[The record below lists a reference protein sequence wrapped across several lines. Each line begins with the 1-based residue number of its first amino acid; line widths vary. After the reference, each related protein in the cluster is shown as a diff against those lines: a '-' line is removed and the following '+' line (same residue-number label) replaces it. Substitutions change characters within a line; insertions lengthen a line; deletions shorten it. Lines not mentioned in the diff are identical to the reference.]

1 MAKRIS
7 SLDSRKR
14 VRRSFGHLRE
24 VAEMPN
30 LIEVQRSSYD
40 QFLQLDVASTD
51 RGNFGLQEAFSS
63 VFPINDFAGR
73 AVLEFKSYEL
83 EAPKYDVEECQQRG
97 ITFASPL
104 RVTLRLV
111 VWEIDEDTGSKSIRD
126 IKEQDVYMGDMPLMT
141 QNGTFIING
150 TERVIV
156 SQMHRSPGVFFDHDK
171 GKTHSSGKFLFA
183 ARIIP
188 YRGSW
193 LDFEY
198 DAKDILNVRI
208 DRKRKLPAT
217 TFLMALPDEA
227 SQEYIDQSIADKTE
241 IDPSEV
247 HGMSRED
254 ILSVFYA
261 SVSYER
267 DGDSWR
273 RAFNAE
279 SYRGLKLTQDLIDAE

>member
-40 QFLQLDVASTD
+40 QFLQLDAISAE
-51 RGNFGLQEAFSS
+51 RENIGLQEAFSS

-111 VWEIDEDTGSKSIRD
+111 VWEIDEDTGTKSIRD
-126 IKEQDVYMGDMPLMT
+126 IRNRM
-141 QNGTFIING
+141 
-150 TERVIV
+150 
-156 SQMHRSPGVFFDHDK
+156 
-171 GKTHSSGKFLFA
+171 
-183 ARIIP
+183 
-188 YRGSW
+188 
-193 LDFEY
+193 
-198 DAKDILNVRI
+198 
-208 DRKRKLPAT
+208 
-217 TFLMALPDEA
+217 
-227 SQEYIDQSIADKTE
+227 SIWA
-241 IDPSEV
+241 IC
-247 HGMSRED
+247 R
-254 ILSVFYA
+254 L
-261 SVSYER
+261 
-267 DGDSWR
+267 
-273 RAFNAE
+273 
-279 SYRGLKLTQDLIDAE
+279 